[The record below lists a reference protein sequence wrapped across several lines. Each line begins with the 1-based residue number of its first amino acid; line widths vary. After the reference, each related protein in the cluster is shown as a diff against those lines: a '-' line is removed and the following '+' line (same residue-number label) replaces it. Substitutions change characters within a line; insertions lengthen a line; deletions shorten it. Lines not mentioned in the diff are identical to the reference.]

1 MLAVCRLT
9 AADVP
14 GVSDIA
20 GEVVRQAAADGRD
33 GTLFKSTAPGPQ
45 PRRAGSTAI
54 HEISALPGGRRA
66 ATANPAGRIW
76 QPRGSAWPGPGPVAV
91 AHPAGG
97 RATGTMRPAA
107 AARPRRPGSLWVPRR
122 PAASQVPAA
131 TTTL

>member
-1 MLAVCRLT
+1 MLAVRRLT

-54 HEISALPGGRRA
+54 HEISP
-66 ATANPAGRIW
+66 P
-76 QPRGSAWPGPGPVAV
+76 PRGRGGGAADPARGDWAPRGASGPGPG
-91 AHPAGG
+91 AGRCG
-97 RATGTMRPAA
+97 DTAPRRVRRCRPPSPAA
-107 AARPRRPGSLWVPRR
+107 PPPR
-122 PAASQVPAA
+122 
-131 TTTL
+131 

>member
-66 ATANPAGRIW
+66 ATANPARRIR
-76 QPRGSAWPGPGPVAV
+76 QPRGAAWPGPGPGPVA
-91 AHPAGG
+91 PPP
-97 RATGTMRPAA
+97 RAT
-107 AARPRRPGSLWVPRR
+107 
-122 PAASQVPAA
+122 A
-131 TTTL
+131 TPPPPPPPPP